1 MPCLQGATWNLS
13 LVEEIGRINALQ
25 LRAAGGDQ
33 ALSPILQVCTDPR
46 FGRMEE
52 NYGED
57 PTLVAKCGVAA
68 VTGLQGKDGLGG
80 ASEYLGSPGTRV
92 ASQAK
97 HFAMYGAGPKDGCE
111 CAQPSTDLSLL
122 PLRPSAS
129 EQICASC
136 VCACVLTSD
145 TPFGGGPNARTVF
158 EVYLKPWRDYA
169 KVGGRGVMA
178 SHNMINWIPCH
189 ANKQM
194 LTDVLRDRFGLD
206 GGESFMSPAPA
217 RLPTWRSAIHDY
229 AWIRQRESQAYLCE
243 II

>member
-1 MPCLQGATWNLS
+1 M
-13 LVEEIGRINALQ
+13 
-25 LRAAGGDQ
+25 
-33 ALSPILQVCTDPR
+33 
-46 FGRMEE
+46 
-52 NYGED
+52 
-57 PTLVAKCGVAA
+57 
-68 VTGLQGKDGLGG
+68 
-80 ASEYLGSPGTRV
+80 
-92 ASQAK
+92 
-97 HFAMYGAGPKDGCE
+97 
-111 CAQPSTDLSLL
+111 
-122 PLRPSAS
+122 
-129 EQICASC
+129 C
-136 VCACVLTSD
+136 VCVRACVLTSD

-229 AWIRQRESQAYLCE
+229 AWIRQRESQAYLSE